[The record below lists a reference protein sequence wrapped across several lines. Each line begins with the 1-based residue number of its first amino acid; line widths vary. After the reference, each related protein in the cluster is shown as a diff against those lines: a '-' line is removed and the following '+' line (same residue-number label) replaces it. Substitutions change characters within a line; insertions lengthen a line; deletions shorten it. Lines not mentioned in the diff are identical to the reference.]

1 MKCYH
6 INRLITLTND
16 RHLNRLYD
24 VIGIFN
30 FRLSSSKVMYL
41 NERQTNST
49 RSWSDRID
57 LATKFQTYA
66 ERWGS
71 ENYQV
76 MNYGIGGSIVGH
88 LDSTGN
94 KNFVFVD
101 ILSLYYI

>member
-1 MKCYH
+1 MLP
-6 INRLITLTND
+6 NVT
-16 RHLNRLYD
+16 
-24 VIGIFN
+24 
-30 FRLSSSKVMYL
+30 SSVFFSKVMYL

-57 LATKFQTYA
+57 LATKFQTYL

-94 KNFVFVD
+94 EIRFFSDCKFVFFT
-101 ILSLYYI
+101 